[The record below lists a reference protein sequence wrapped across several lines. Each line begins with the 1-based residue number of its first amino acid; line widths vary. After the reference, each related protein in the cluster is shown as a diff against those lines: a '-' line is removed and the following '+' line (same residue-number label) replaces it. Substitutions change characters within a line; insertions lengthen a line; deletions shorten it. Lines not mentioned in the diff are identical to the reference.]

1 VKSSLFRQSFAASVV
16 CAALAVPSAQAVD
29 ISYELGGDRS
39 ETVELSNGL
48 DATVEVAADTFS
60 VDLTPSVAQQVFFQG
75 GTVSLPAQANASG
88 SGTLAPTLTI
98 TSPSATPA
106 SRTLSQSVSIFQSL
120 GNPPF
125 EPASADFIL
134 GGGSTVTYDLGGQY
148 TLSVT
153 PLGDSRTGQETLDFA
168 FSYSASFLL
177 TPVPEPAGLALLACG
192 AGALLARRRQR
203 L

>member
-1 VKSSLFRQSFAASVV
+1 VKSSLLQRSFAASVV
-16 CAALAVPSAQAVD
+16 CAALAVPSAQAVV
-29 ISYELGGDRS
+29 ISYDLGGDRS

-60 VDLTPSVAQQVFFQG
+60 VDLTPNVTQQVFFQG
-75 GTVSLPAQANASG
+75 GTVSLPTQANASG

-98 TSPSATPA
+98 TSPSATPT
-106 SRTLSQSVSIFQSL
+106 SRTFSQSVSIFQSL
-120 GNPPF
+120 GSPPF

-168 FSYSASFLL
+168 FSYSANFLL

-192 AGALLARRRQR
+192 AGALLARRRI
-203 L
+203 